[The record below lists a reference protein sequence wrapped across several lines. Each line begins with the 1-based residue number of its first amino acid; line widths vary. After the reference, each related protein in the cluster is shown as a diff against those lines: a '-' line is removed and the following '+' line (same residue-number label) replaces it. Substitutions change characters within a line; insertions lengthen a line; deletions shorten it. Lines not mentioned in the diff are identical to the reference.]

1 MGKAHLRELG
11 MQTTM
16 IPEHCQALGM
26 VTSMLMVLHGLQQ
39 PLLSALRRF
48 FTEACSTSKCR
59 SCLLLITQDAVQ
71 PAKSEMSVHLAC
83 EICHPVGE
91 LCHAHRVCILL
102 GELVSLPYLICVLF
116 WTSAQLCSAYE
127 TTLNQIVF
135 MLTAT
140 TL

>member
-1 MGKAHLRELG
+1 

-39 PLLSALRRF
+39 PLLFALCRF

-71 PAKSEMSVHLAC
+71 PAKREMSVHLAC
-83 EICHPVGE
+83 EICHPVGKQ
-91 LCHAHRVCILL
+91 CHAHRVCIFQAPA
-102 GELVSLPYLICVLF
+102 GELVCLPYMICLLI
-116 WTSAQLCSAYE
+116 WTGACFVVHMKQHS
-127 TTLNQIVF
+127 IR
-135 MLTAT
+135 
-140 TL
+140 